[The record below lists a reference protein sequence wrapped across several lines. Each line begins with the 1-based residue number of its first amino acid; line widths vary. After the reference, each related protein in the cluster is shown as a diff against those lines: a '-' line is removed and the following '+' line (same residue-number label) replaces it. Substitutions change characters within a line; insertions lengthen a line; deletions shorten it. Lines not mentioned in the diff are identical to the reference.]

1 MGFKDKI
8 RNNFWGKYAISLL
21 HCVECR
27 IFPKIISDKKA
38 IVKNYK
44 KRTGKIIDLD
54 NPVAFS
60 EKLQWYKLN
69 HKDPIMMVCADKFA
83 VRKYLAAKGY
93 SDILNDI
100 YGVYD
105 NVKEINPEKF
115 PDRFV
120 LKSSHGS
127 AQNIIVQDKKN
138 FNWKRAKL
146 LLNSWLKQ
154 DIYWGNREWVYKDMP
169 RHIICEKYLEDETGE
184 LRDYKFFCFNGK
196 PTYMQLEIGRYS
208 GEHIRNF
215 YDMDWN
221 LMPFGKA
228 MPHNPNIKIEK
239 PAGFEKMK
247 EIATDL
253 SAPFSFVRV
262 DLYSCNGK
270 IYFGEFTFFPAGG
283 VNDFIP
289 SEYDKIVGE
298 NWIIS
303 K

>member
-1 MGFKDKI
+1 MEFKDKI

-27 IFPKIISDKKA
+27 ILPKMISDKEA
-38 IVKNYK
+38 IIKNYK
-44 KRTGKIIDLD
+44 KQSGKTLNLE
-54 NPVAFS
+54 NPVTFS

-69 HKDPIMMVCADKFA
+69 NKNPIMMVCADKYA
-83 VRKYLAAKGY
+83 VRDYLTEKGY
-93 SDILNDI
+93 GNILNDI

-105 NVKEINPEKF
+105 SVNEINLEKL
-115 PDRFV
+115 PDQFV
-120 LKSSHGS
+120 LKASHGS
-127 AQNIIVQDKKN
+127 GQNIIVKDKKDL
-138 FNWKRAKL
+138 NWKRDRL
-146 LLNSWLKQ
+146 LLKSWLNQ

-169 RHIICEKYLEDETGE
+169 RHIISEKYLEDETGE

-228 MPHNPNIKIEK
+228 MPHNPTVKVEK
-239 PAGFEKMK
+239 PTGFEEMK
-247 EIATDL
+247 KIATDL
-253 SAPFSFVRV
+253 SAPFPFVRV

-270 IYFGEFTFFPAGG
+270 IYFGEMTFFPAGG

-298 NWIIS
+298 NWTIS